1 MIDHLATAGEIDLL
15 AIAEVVGG
23 LVFTKEAEREWFKR
37 RFSMFQ
43 DILRESWVY
52 QEIGQEFFEQG
63 MEQGREEGRRQA
75 LQRDRQL
82 LMNFVERH
90 FPEMI
95 TLAKQQTEG
104 IKDPDALQSVMLKL
118 LNAQTI
124 EEARKALLEV
134 EQEHP

>member
-1 MIDHLATAGEIDLL
+1 
-15 AIAEVVGG
+15 
-23 LVFTKEAEREWFKR
+23 
-37 RFSMFQ
+37 MFQ